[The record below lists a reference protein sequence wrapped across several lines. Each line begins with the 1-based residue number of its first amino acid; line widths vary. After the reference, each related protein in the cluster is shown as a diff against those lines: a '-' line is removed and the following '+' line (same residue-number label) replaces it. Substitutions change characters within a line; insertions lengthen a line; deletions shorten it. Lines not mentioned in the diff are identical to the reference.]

1 MAVSK
6 IGFVGLGN
14 MGGPM
19 AGRLLEAGYDA
30 VVFDTDTDAVERLV
44 GEGASAAASPME
56 VASQAEVVLL
66 SLPTPD
72 VVQQVATGD
81 HGIVFG
87 SMVRLLVD
95 LSTTGPGASADLARD
110 LAEHGVVTV
119 DAPVSG
125 GVAGATKGS
134 LTIMVS
140 GEAEAFAEVEPVLGV
155 LGKPYVVGDRP
166 GMAQVMKVLNNLVS
180 VTALAVSSEAMTLGT
195 KSGLDPQAMLDVL
208 NAGSGRNGATM
219 DKIPKHVLT
228 GNFDFGFSVALS
240 RKDTALCL
248 DYGES
253 QGVPMIV
260 GSAVRQL
267 LMITQAQYGPDADM
281 TMIARSIEEWAD
293 AEVRPRE

>member
-1 MAVSK
+1 MSGSS

-19 AGRLLEAGYDA
+19 ANNLVAAGYDT
-30 VVFDTDTDAVERLV
+30 VVCDVSADAVERLV
-44 GEGASAAASPME
+44 AEGAHAAATPAE
-56 VASQAEVVLL
+56 VASRAEVVLL

-72 VVQQVATGD
+72 VVHRVATGD
-81 HGIVFG
+81 DGITSG
-87 SMVRLLVD
+87 SHARIVVD
-95 LSTTGPGASADLARD
+95 LSTTGPGGATELAAA
-110 LAEHGVVTV
+110 LGEHDITAI

-140 GEAEAFAEVEPVLGV
+140 GRADAFAEVEPVLGV
-155 LGKPYVVGDRP
+155 LGTPYVVGDEP
-166 GMAQVMKVLNNLVS
+166 GMAQVMKILNNLVS

-195 KSGLDPQAMLDVL
+195 KSGLDPLAMLDVL

-219 DKIPKHVLT
+219 DKIPKHVLS
-228 GNFDFGFSVALS
+228 GRFDFGFSVALS
-240 RKDTALCL
+240 RKDTGLCL

-267 LMITQAQYGPDADM
+267 LAITQAQYGAEADM
-281 TMIARSIEEWAD
+281 TMIARTIEEWAD
-293 AEVRPRE
+293 TEVRPRD